1 MIKNS
6 KGPTQENLYNLVLKR
21 NTITNKEI
29 TDQFNNRRDA
39 KYIYIK
45 YINPLQK
52 QGKLD
57 RIRRGLYTAIDPV
70 SAQLFKKGD
79 PV

>member
-45 YINPLQK
+45 YMNPLQK
-52 QGKLD
+52 QEKLD

-70 SAQLFKKGD
+70 REQLLKNGE

>member
-6 KGPTQENLYNLVLKR
+6 KDPTQEDLYNWALKR
-21 NTITNKEI
+21 NTVTNKEI
-29 TDQFNNRRDA
+29 VDQFNNGQDA

-45 YINPLQK
+45 YINPLLK

-57 RIRRGLYTAIDPV
+57 RIRRGLYTAVDLSLIHI
-70 SAQLFKKGD
+70 
-79 PV
+79 